1 MKKMVDGVLM
11 DMDADEIAAYE
22 ALGVEHEAMK
32 QSGIREQRNTL
43 LKETDWT
50 QLPDIPKATR
60 DAYKVYRQALRD
72 VPAQEGFPNDIVWPE
87 LPGA

>member
-11 DMDADEIAAYE
+11 DMDANEIA
-22 ALGVEHEAMK
+22 EHEAIAAQHAAMRPVA
-32 QSGIREQRNTL
+32 IREQRNSL

-50 QLPDIPKATR
+50 QLPDVPKATR
-60 DAYKVYRQALRD
+60 DAYKAYRQALRD
-72 VPAQEGFPNDIVWPE
+72 VPAQEGFQDIIVWPE